1 MCKRYQLFIPAC
13 RKDCSTS
20 NNEFLDSIVCTRP
33 RPWEH
38 PLSTKHRPSAI
49 LFLLVGEI
57 TVQRFSYIGLWALN
71 AKLSLLLLWLS
82 ASWRCR
88 VKNLE
93 ACWGLWCGHPS
104 ASRCHFSPTFE
115 GERFRK
121 NLSFTPFSD
130 CLQLNI
136 FQGEWLLSEKNH
148 FCRFLWQSWSC
159 PTVTYMQGI
168 WLVGALW
175 HHHHHSYN
183 KQFHSLHHYY
193 QNQHLHHHQNPH
205 NHCHNHQFI
214 TLFTMLLLTNA
225 SLALAKVQL
234 WVVSLT
240 RTQPFA
246 LS

>member
-1 MCKRYQLFIPAC
+1 MSVRCSFAVWKRYQLFIPAC

-38 PLSTKHRPSAI
+38 HLSTKHRPSAI

-71 AKLSLLLLWLS
+71 AKLSLLVLWLS

-136 FQGEWLLSEKNH
+136 FQGEWLLSEKKITLQVSLAIVIVSN
-148 FCRFLWQSWSC
+148 RDVYARYLVGWG
-159 PTVTYMQGI
+159 TVT
-168 WLVGALW
+168 
-175 HHHHHSYN
+175 S
-183 KQFHSLHHYY
+183 
-193 QNQHLHHHQNPH
+193 PPP
-205 NHCHNHQFI
+205 FI
-214 TLFTMLLLTNA
+214 
-225 SLALAKVQL
+225 
-234 WVVSLT
+234 
-240 RTQPFA
+240 
-246 LS
+246 